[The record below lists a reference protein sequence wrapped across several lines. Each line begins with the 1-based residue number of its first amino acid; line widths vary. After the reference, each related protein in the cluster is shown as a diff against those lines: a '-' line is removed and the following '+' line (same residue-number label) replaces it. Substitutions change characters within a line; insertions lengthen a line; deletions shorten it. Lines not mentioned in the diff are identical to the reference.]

1 VTGREKKIQ
10 PTSEKT
16 SQFNPGSFP
25 TVSGVYLMRGEKDE
39 VLYVGKANNLR
50 SRLRSYFS
58 SSGDG
63 RAHIRFLVCQIRK
76 VETIVTDTEKEALL
90 LENTLIKKHRPRYN
104 IRLRDDKTYVSLR
117 IDFNEEYP
125 FMQVVRRVKK
135 DGATYF
141 GPYSSSGAVRE
152 TLKKIYRIFPL
163 RHYPMERCRR
173 RSRPC
178 LYYQIGQCSAPCHG
192 KISREDYM
200 KQVNGAIS
208 LLEGREKDLMIT
220 LKGKMREAAVAMRF
234 EEAARLRDQIKA
246 LELTAEKQKVS
257 DAQGVDQDVI
267 GLYREG
273 GIVEI
278 AVLFVRGGSLI
289 SRRDFSL
296 EWRLEADELLSSF
309 LQQYY
314 GGDVYIPD
322 RILVRPAPDSLE
334 AIQGWLSDRNGRKV
348 RVIVPMRGAN
358 REMIELAER
367 NARESCRQRE
377 NRREDR
383 ENVLREIQK
392 HLGLRRVPRKMECFD
407 VSNVQGRFSVGSM
420 SVFLHG
426 EPAKNEYRRFR
437 IKSVSGADD
446 FASLAEVLRRRL
458 RRGLREDNLPDFIL
472 LDGGRGQLSGVFSV
486 LRELGLEE
494 KIDLAGMAK
503 SRVKAD
509 ARERFIERSEER
521 FFLPGEIDPVTF
533 PEGLPAL
540 FMLEKLRNEAH
551 RFAVTYHRKMRGRGT
566 LRSSLEEIPG
576 IGPKR
581 KKNLL
586 KHFGSMKK
594 IGEATLEELSSCPGL
609 SSAAAEAVFRF
620 FRKGQP

>member
-1 VTGREKKIQ
+1 MQPMNEK
-10 PTSEKT
+10 PN
-16 SQFNPGSFP
+16 QFDPGQYP
-25 TVSGVYLMRGEKDE
+25 NASGVYLMRGEKDE
-39 VLYVGKANNLR
+39 ILYVGKANNLR

-63 RAHIRFLVCQIRK
+63 RAHIRFLVRQIRRI
-76 VETIVTDTEKEALL
+76 ETIVTDTEKEALL
-90 LENTLIKKHRPRYN
+90 LENTLIKKHHPRYN

-125 FMQVVRRVKK
+125 FLQVVRRVKK

-163 RHYPMERCRR
+163 RHYPMDRCRR

-208 LLEGREKDLMIT
+208 LLAGREKDLMST
-220 LKGKMREAAVAMRF
+220 LKGKMQEAAAAMRF
-234 EEAARLRDQIKA
+234 EDAARIRDQIQA

-267 GLYREG
+267 GFYQEG
-273 GIVEI
+273 GSVEI

-296 EWRLEADELLSSF
+296 EWRLVPDELLSSF

-314 GGDVYIPD
+314 GDDVYIPD

-334 AIQGWLSDRNGRKV
+334 TIQGWLSDRKGRKV
-348 RVIVPMRGAN
+348 RIMVPQRGAP
-358 REMIELAER
+358 REMVELAER
-367 NARESCRQRE
+367 NARESCRQKQS
-377 NRREDR
+377 RREAR
-383 ENVLREIQK
+383 EEILREIQE
-392 HLGLRRVPRKMECFD
+392 HLGLRKLPRRMECFD
-407 VSNVQGRFSVGSM
+407 ISNVHGHFSVGSM
-420 SVFLHG
+420 SVFYLG
-426 EPAKNEYRRFR
+426 EPAKSEYRHFR

-458 RRGLREDNLPDFIL
+458 MRGLRENNLPDFIL
-472 LDGGRGQLSGVFSV
+472 VDGGRGQLSVVFSV
-486 LRELGLEE
+486 LKELGLEKE
-494 KIDLAGMAK
+494 VDLAGMAK

-509 ARERFIERSEER
+509 AMESVIERSEER
-521 FFLPGEIDPVTF
+521 FFLPGEVAPIAF
-533 PEGLPAL
+533 SEGLPTL

-551 RFAVTYHRKMRGRGT
+551 RFAITYHRKMRSRGSM
-566 LRSSLEEIPG
+566 RSSLEEIPG
-576 IGPKR
+576 IGLKR
-581 KKNLL
+581 KKCLL
-586 KHFGSMKK
+586 RHFGSLKK
-594 IGEATLEELSSCPGL
+594 IREASLEELLSCPGM
-609 SSAAAEAVFRF
+609 SSTAAEAVFGF
-620 FRKGQP
+620 FHKG

>member
-1 VTGREKKIQ
+1 MK
-10 PTSEKT
+10 PMSEKPT
-16 SQFNPGSFP
+16 QFNPGSYP
-25 TVSGVYLMRGEKDE
+25 TTSGVYLMRGEKDE
-39 VLYVGKANNLR
+39 ILYVGKANNLR

-63 RAHIRFLVCQIRK
+63 RAHICFLVRQVRRI
-76 VETIVTDTEKEALL
+76 ETIVTDTEKEALL

-125 FMQVVRRVKK
+125 FLQVVRRVKK

-200 KQVNGAIS
+200 KQVSGAIS
-208 LLEGREKDLMIT
+208 LLAGREKDLMIT
-220 LKGKMREAAVAMRF
+220 LKAKMREAATAMRF
-234 EEAARLRDQIKA
+234 EEAARFRDQIQA

-273 GIVEI
+273 GSVEI

-296 EWRLEADELLSSF
+296 EWRLEPEELLSSF

-334 AIQGWLSDRNGRKV
+334 TIQGWLSERKGRKV
-348 RVIVPMRGAN
+348 RIMAPQRGAQ
-358 REMIELAER
+358 REMVELAER
-367 NARESCRQRE
+367 NARESCRQKQSRMETRE
-377 NRREDR
+377 E
-383 ENVLREIQK
+383 VLREIQK
-392 HLGLRRVPRKMECFD
+392 HLRLRKLPRRMECFD
-407 VSNVQGRFSVGSM
+407 ISNVHGHFSVGSM

-426 EPAKNEYRRFR
+426 ESAKSEYRHFR
-437 IKSVSGADD
+437 IKTISGSDD
-446 FASLAEVLRRRL
+446 FASLVEVLRRRL
-458 RRGLREDNLPDFIL
+458 ARGLQENNLPDFIL
-472 LDGGRGQLSGVFSV
+472 VDGGRGQLSGVFSV
-486 LRELGLEE
+486 FKELGLEKE
-494 KIDLAGMAK
+494 IDLAGMAK

-509 ARERFIERSEER
+509 AMESNIERSEER
-521 FFLPGEIDPVTF
+521 FFLPGEVAPIF
-533 PEGLPAL
+533 FSEGLPAL

-551 RFAVTYHRKMRGRGT
+551 RFAITYHRKMRSRGA

-586 KHFGSMKK
+586 KHFGSLKK
-594 IGEATLEELSSCPGL
+594 IGEASLEELLSCPGM
-609 SSAAAEAVFRF
+609 SSAAAEAVFGF
-620 FRKGQP
+620 FRKGRKG